1 MRLLLR
7 DEHGLVADASQTYL
21 LELNNIIPAAN
32 LRLVTTHQRGRR
44 GETMRK
50 RRGSG
55 AHQCSLMTSPG
66 ARFSQVEK
74 SEVQGARCKAT
85 TAGEEP

>member
-1 MRLLLR
+1 MGLLLQDER
-7 DEHGLVADASQTYL
+7 EHGLAADASQTYL

-32 LRLVTTHQRGRR
+32 LLLVTTHQRGRR

-50 RRGSG
+50 RRGGG
-55 AHQCSLMTSPG
+55 AHQCSLTSPD

-85 TAGEEP
+85 AGEEP

>member
-1 MRLLLR
+1 MLQ
-7 DEHGLVADASQTYL
+7 DEREDGLAGASQTYL

-32 LRLVTTHQRGRR
+32 LRLVTTHQRDRR

-50 RRGSG
+50 RRGG
-55 AHQCSLMTSPG
+55 AHQCSLTSPD

-74 SEVQGARCKAT
+74 SEAQGARCKAT
-85 TAGEEP
+85 AGEEP